1 MAWEAWDRDAGRRD
15 QRYNPP
21 AVSPVPISNALRLDW
36 LVGPAGP
43 LLDTPGRVAL
53 ASCPG
58 RRDLGSTLRDDLE
71 RLVAQGI
78 RVVVSLVDDR
88 EMEFY
93 GAYGLRTAVREA
105 GLRSIHFPMVDT
117 QPPGDLFAARSL
129 CTQLLGWLGEGE
141 HTLIHCIGGWG
152 RSGTVAA
159 SLLTHQSYD
168 AASAIKLV
176 RQARS
181 PRCVESRAQESF
193 VHSYAASQRDF
204 ERYYFLAR
212 TAELPGLL
220 AGSAG
225 ARRLTPSRV
234 ALQALRTADEL
245 RAELALRL
253 AGSAAAAPVLPAELT
268 ILSGEL
274 DMAVR
279 RPRRGDAAAELPAV
293 YPVDRAFAWRDG
305 VWRAVAF
312 GDLIS

>member
-1 MAWEAWDRDAGRRD
+1 MARGAWDRDAGRRD
-15 QRYNPP
+15 QRYNPR
-21 AVSPVPISNALRLDW
+21 AVSPVPISNTLRLDW

-71 RLVAQGI
+71 CLAAQGI

-88 EMEFY
+88 EMEY
-93 GAYGLRTAVREA
+93 EGLRAAHRGA
-105 GLRSIHFPMVDT
+105 RSRAAQHPLSHGRCPALACST
-117 QPPGDLFAARSL
+117 ARSL

-204 ERYYFLAR
+204 ERYYHPHRRAF
-212 TAELPGLL
+212 GLL

-225 ARRLTPSRV
+225 APAPSRV
-234 ALQALRTADEL
+234 AAGALRTADEL
-245 RAELALRL
+245 RAELARRL